1 MFKNTPQVRAAEYRA
16 GSVNEEARTAEFV
29 ISSEAPDTYG
39 TVFLSTGWQLDRYNR
54 NPVVTFNHLD
64 HHQDP
69 DVIIGTSEVR
79 LEDGKLMAVV
89 TFEDAENN
97 PLAEKIFRKV
107 KAGILRGASISAYP
121 HEGRWGEKD
130 AGENPDMIYFTRAEL
145 MAWSIVTVQSNPDA
159 IARNMQSLDEI
170 KKELNPTTNNQQPT
184 TKEEQRTTDNQQ
196 PEKETLSRFEA
207 QVLINENSI

>member
-16 GSVNEEARTAEFV
+16 GSVNEEKRTAEFV

-39 TVFLSTGWQLDRYNR
+39 TVFLSSGWQLDRYNR

-107 KAGILRGASISAYP
+107 KSGILRGASISAYP
-121 HEGRWGEKD
+121 QEGRWGEKD
-130 AGENPDMIYFTRAEL
+130 AGENPDIIYFTRAEL

-159 IARNMQSLDEI
+159 IARNTQSLDEI
-170 KKELNPTTNNQQPT
+170 KKELIPVIDA
-184 TKEEQRTTDNQQ
+184 EEVTGKQRTTDNEQ